1 MSVPDEGYSRNAL
14 CTINL
19 IFTLYVFIRTLLA
32 NSDND
37 NIAVNTNKCS
47 SPGFPG
53 FEIEPTSSIR
63 DPILKRGASIGKSD
77 KSLVGTSSEK

>member
-1 MSVPDEGYSRNAL
+1 MIY
-14 CTINL
+14 L
-19 IFTLYVFIRTLLA
+19 IFYPYCISLLA

-47 SPGFPG
+47 SAGTPG

-63 DPILKRGASIGKSD
+63 DPILKREASIGKSD
-77 KSLVGTSSEK
+77 KSIVGTSPEKSIQYG